1 MFRGRLSAR
10 LDGAYTAVPNM
21 RLGVV
26 VLVVLE
32 RAGAFDAAP
41 PSRFAR
47 RALAATPDGA
57 WLASLSPHGDP
68 LLSVPE
74 QNSRD
79 VLAATNLRNASLDDG
94 PTFAN
99 AAQVTLRKFLTMQKK
114 RVVVSIKAGGALSP
128 SYIAAAEKLIK
139 HWHPDVVLRKDLSRI
154 VSDEDRDQD
163 SPNGGGGTFEIWVD
177 GKLAYAKNREKRGVF
192 LQMRT
197 LSLAIQKA
205 RRRRRPGQVIYG
217 DEEMS
222 RLEVGGER

>member
-1 MFRGRLSAR
+1 
-10 LDGAYTAVPNM
+10 M
-21 RLGVV
+21 RLLSVV
-26 VLVVLE
+26 VLVVLG
-32 RAGAFDAAP
+32 RGGALLPP

-47 RALAATPDGA
+47 HAPAAAPDGA